1 VNSKV
6 EQIWKDAGVAY
17 FEMLPFNVSG
27 GTESNLGTKIAV
39 NLNVLLDREHILEV
53 SLYCLEYQVNE
64 CMKFYCN

>member
-6 EQIWKDAGVAY
+6 EQIWKDAVVAY

-27 GTESNLGTKIAV
+27 GTELNLGTKIAI

-53 SLYCLEYQVNE
+53 FVYCL
-64 CMKFYCN
+64 

>member
-6 EQIWKDAGVAY
+6 EQIWKDAVVAY

-27 GTESNLGTKIAV
+27 GTESNLETKIAL

-53 SLYCLEYQVNE
+53 SAYCL
-64 CMKFYCN
+64 